1 MKKNSSHLTGE
12 GFGDKRRDH
21 GDVRPRAVDGCRLRW
36 ALEAREAQSPICEC
50 GCMLGQSAKT
60 SFACL
65 PKKKGRHKPHLH
77 ITYFCGERLAS
88 PIAARTSSF
97 GQLKQLQSI
106 SSVPSPKRLSEFSPS
121 GSHKAVLQGCGT
133 VTEAHWP
140 LKSAQETTP
149 SPKPLERLYFLQ
161 QRHLGF

>member
-1 MKKNSSHLTGE
+1 MFAHALWMGAASGGPS
-12 GFGDKRRDH
+12 KR
-21 GDVRPRAVDGCRLRW
+21 AKL
-36 ALEAREAQSPICEC
+36 SPPSANAAAC
-50 GCMLGQSAKT
+50 SAKVQKN